1 VEFFQ
6 AGTLGLL
13 AAHYT
18 DTKDEYMSADCLIDG
33 IACEAAEARFGGI
46 IIQAV

>member
-33 IACEAAEARFGGI
+33 THAR
-46 IIQAV
+46 QPKLASTA